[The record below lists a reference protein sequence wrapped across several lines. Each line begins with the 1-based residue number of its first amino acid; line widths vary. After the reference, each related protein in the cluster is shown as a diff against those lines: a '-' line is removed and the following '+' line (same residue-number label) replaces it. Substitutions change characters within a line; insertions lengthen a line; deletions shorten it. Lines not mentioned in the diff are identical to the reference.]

1 MDNNTRHSSARS
13 LIFRITLFPNPS
25 YMGGWSAGC
34 SKVHPGSLDY
44 RGEEVETVPPRGGDG
59 VVRET
64 RIDVSGHQRT
74 HTDVSVE
81 INHKLMLQPD
91 WGMARLES

>member
-1 MDNNTRHSSARS
+1 MHNIRISAGMSEFTPLLVTQS
-13 LIFRITLFPNPS
+13 LIFPTPRFPNHS
-25 YMGGWSAGC
+25 YTGGRSARC

-81 INHKLMLQPD
+81 K
-91 WGMARLES
+91 S

>member
-1 MDNNTRHSSARS
+1 MGEIQPLLGTQS
-13 LIFRITLFPNPS
+13 LIFTTLRPPNPS
-25 YMGGWSAGC
+25 YMGGRSARC

-64 RIDVSGHQRT
+64 
-74 HTDVSVE
+74 
-81 INHKLMLQPD
+81 
-91 WGMARLES
+91 ESTFLDTRGLTQM

>member
-1 MDNNTRHSSARS
+1 MGNFLALLVAQS
-13 LIFRITLFPNPS
+13 LIFRTTLFPNPS

-64 RIDVSGHQRT
+64 
-74 HTDVSVE
+74 
-81 INHKLMLQPD
+81 
-91 WGMARLES
+91 ESTFLDTRGLTQM